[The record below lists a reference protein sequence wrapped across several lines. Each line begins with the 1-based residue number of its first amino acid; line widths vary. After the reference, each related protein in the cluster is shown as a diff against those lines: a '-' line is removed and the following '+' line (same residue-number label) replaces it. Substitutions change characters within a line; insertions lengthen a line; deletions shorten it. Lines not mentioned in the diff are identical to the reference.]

1 MAAHLGQKKTLQ
13 RLRQCV
19 YWPGMFVDVQKMC
32 RACPNCQRSVTGL
45 KPKAPL
51 VPIPIIDIP
60 FERIAMD
67 IIGPLPRTKAGN
79 RYILTLMDYGSR
91 YPEAI
96 PITQTDSKTIAQAL
110 IRLFSRVGIPRE
122 ILTDCGANLTGKLM
136 SDLCRL
142 MDIKQLKTSPSH
154 PQTDG
159 MLERIHATL
168 KARIRKTLHKFNG
181 QWDQAL
187 PYVLFA
193 YREVPCESTGFSSS
207 ELLYGRIVRGPLQF
221 LTETWTEE
229 GPPPTDVVTYVYEV
243 HNRLKSIQDASREIE
258 AEAKRKAKIWYNR
271 ISRSRTFQVGDQVL
285 VLTPGRRPKLQTE
298 WEGHSPLKSR

>member
-32 RACPNCQRSVTGL
+32 RACPDCQRSVRVL

-51 VPIPIIDIP
+51 VPVPIIDIP

-79 RYILTLMDYGSR
+79 CYILTLMDYGSR

-96 PITQTDSKTIAQAL
+96 PIRQTDSKTIAQAL
-110 IRLFSRVGIPRE
+110 IGLFSRVGIPRE

-136 SDLCRL
+136 SDICRL
-142 MDIKQLKTSPSH
+142 MDIKQLKTSPYH

-159 MLERIHATL
+159 MLERFERRYTSSMG
-168 KARIRKTLHKFNG
+168 NG
-181 QWDQAL
+181 TKRSHMCFSHIGRCPVSRQVSIPLSCCTAAL
-187 PYVLFA
+187 
-193 YREVPCESTGFSSS
+193 
-207 ELLYGRIVRGPLQF
+207 
-221 LTETWTEE
+221 
-229 GPPPTDVVTYVYEV
+229 YEV
-243 HNRLKSIQDASREIE
+243 LYSS
-258 AEAKRKAKIWYNR
+258 
-271 ISRSRTFQVGDQVL
+271 
-285 VLTPGRRPKLQTE
+285 
-298 WEGHSPLKSR
+298 